1 MKWKWA
7 VKAEELIGLS
17 EQGERSVAGSAVDM
31 TRAAYTEGQS
41 IWLWRAATPPRPSLK
56 FRGLGANSSLFNLS

>member
-17 EQGERSVAGSAVDM
+17 EQGESSVAGSAVDM
-31 TRAAYTEGQS
+31 TRAAYTERTVH
-41 IWLWRAATPPRPSLK
+41 LAPE
-56 FRGLGANSSLFNLS
+56 SSYSTQTLP